1 MRTRE
6 TTAHRRCR
14 AGACRMPRT
23 LPNPYVGPE
32 DRAGAVSARRIDGCT
47 SAQRP
52 LAFGIQGRMQQE
64 RRQSGYR
71 WTPVIPRQRVTGR
84 GSGTERTGRVVD
96 GVGVMDAQLGCFDG
110 PAHGRPKGDGTDE
123 FGRVQP
129 LVLAFR
135 HRNRSAGRRRRPLR
149 AMGSGAGGRL
159 VGGNGRAMP
168 RAAQGCFLLRRQKII
183 AATRP
188 RRSGRKQSPDQ
199 DGKSH
204 SCSEPT
210 SLVVNRRVHRP
221 AHRRHTAGTADTRES
236 RMSIKEQSRE
246 VIKYDTRWET
256 EREA

>member
-23 LPNPYVGPE
+23 LPNPRVSAE
-32 DRAGAVSARRIDGCT
+32 DRAGAVSARHIDGRT

-52 LAFGIQGRMQQE
+52 LAFGIQGRMQEE
-64 RRQSGYR
+64 RRQSGCR
-71 WTPVIPRQRVTGR
+71 WTPVIPRQRVAER

-110 PAHGRPKGDGTDE
+110 PAHGRPKGDWTDK
-123 FGRVQP
+123 FGSAQP
-129 LVLAFR
+129 LVLALR
-135 HRNRSAGRRRRPLR
+135 HRNRSTWWRRRPLR

-159 VGGNGRAMP
+159 VGGAMP
-168 RAAQGCFLLRRQKII
+168 RAAQGCRLLRRQKVI
-183 AATRP
+183 AATSP

-210 SLVVNRRVHRP
+210 TRVVNRRGHRL
-221 AHRRHTAGTADTRES
+221 AHRRHTAGTADTRRAHVHEGAEP
-236 RMSIKEQSRE
+236 RGEKDTILE
-246 VIKYDTRWET
+246 V
-256 EREA
+256 